1 MKATLTRWIKGLTSL
16 TQQRKAGPAP
26 VFHYKGF
33 DIPQDLILKTGGGPE
48 TFDVI
53 SRLHIYNLQR
63 LVGIRPDDQIIEV
76 GSGIGRDAIPLT
88 EILSSRGSYLGVD
101 IIEQSIAWCH
111 SAISSRHPNFRFHH
125 YDVQDQL
132 HNPNGCTKTT
142 DIRFPVEDGSIDR
155 IILQSVFTH
164 MLKSD
169 ILHYLRE
176 FRRVLKKDGLVYAT
190 LFLYDDAILE
200 CARRTNLTQYD
211 LRFEHEWATGCR
223 VNGLD
228 CPTGAVAYTE
238 EAFNALIAEA
248 GLQRV
253 GDYGRGAWSGFF
265 KDGVDGQDVAILA
278 KQ

>member
-111 SAISSRHPNFRFHH
+111 SAITADTRTSASTITTFKISCTIRTDARKRPISDSR
-125 YDVQDQL
+125 
-132 HNPNGCTKTT
+132 
-142 DIRFPVEDGSIDR
+142 
-155 IILQSVFTH
+155 
-164 MLKSD
+164 
-169 ILHYLRE
+169 
-176 FRRVLKKDGLVYAT
+176 
-190 LFLYDDAILE
+190 
-200 CARRTNLTQYD
+200 
-211 LRFEHEWATGCR
+211 
-223 VNGLD
+223 
-228 CPTGAVAYTE
+228 
-238 EAFNALIAEA
+238 
-248 GLQRV
+248 
-253 GDYGRGAWSGFF
+253 
-265 KDGVDGQDVAILA
+265 
-278 KQ
+278 